1 MSDTLTV
8 STGGTTSVSTEELF
22 GFAASLDSLAGDA
35 RDWAHQA
42 AIARCLTEWSADAA
56 PYGFAEA
63 ALTRA
68 RRSLDE
74 VSDSAER
81 LGSAVRQTADNYAD
95 SEARTRDTVGAMQA
109 FAGFLFGAY
118 LRNLV
123 LGALPLLPTLALT
136 ALVLQQPPVRRALA
150 VLGSGLA
157 AELAEHP
164 EVMNNPAFVHA
175 VRGVVSAADDILM
188 GFTGAS
194 LPMARFLGDEGIGLV
209 GLETVASAVIL
220 LGGKHAFTATP
231 VRTSASGAE
240 RTVRPPR
247 SLADAAA
254 RIPSSGAGKP
264 QVTVETYASP
274 TGGRSYAVY
283 IAGTTDFG
291 PNSDEPF
298 DMASNL
304 AALAD
309 SDAGSYTATLDAME
323 QAGVQAGD
331 SVHLFGHS
339 QGGLVAARLAASGAF
354 DTQSLVTFGSPS
366 GQVPVPDSVLQ
377 VAVEHT
383 EDLVPALGG
392 APLDG
397 ADGRDR
403 TVVSRSVFDDAPP
416 SAAESGSA
424 HYMTEYEKTARLID
438 GSADPRLAGLDEA
451 LAGIGTGAGVAQA
464 FRAERVRSG

>member
-1 MSDTLTV
+1 
-8 STGGTTSVSTEELF
+8 
-22 GFAASLDSLAGDA
+22 
-35 RDWAHQA
+35 
-42 AIARCLTEWSADAA
+42 
-56 PYGFAEA
+56 
-63 ALTRA
+63 
-68 RRSLDE
+68 
-74 VSDSAER
+74 
-81 LGSAVRQTADNYAD
+81 
-95 SEARTRDTVGAMQA
+95 
-109 FAGFLFGAY
+109 
-118 LRNLV
+118 
-123 LGALPLLPTLALT
+123 
-136 ALVLQQPPVRRALA
+136 
-150 VLGSGLA
+150 
-157 AELAEHP
+157 
-164 EVMNNPAFVHA
+164 
-175 VRGVVSAADDILM
+175 
-188 GFTGAS
+188 
-194 LPMARFLGDEGIGLV
+194 
-209 GLETVASAVIL
+209 
-220 LGGKHAFTATP
+220 
-231 VRTSASGAE
+231 
-240 RTVRPPR
+240 
-247 SLADAAA
+247 
-254 RIPSSGAGKP
+254 
-264 QVTVETYASP
+264 
-274 TGGRSYAVY
+274 VY

-331 SVHLFGHS
+331 PVHLFGHS